1 MKRKEMLFII
11 GVLLI
16 CSIFLLTGYI
26 VHNKKESGTKPN
38 ISLNKNNNF
47 DYKFIK
53 QIEGN
58 DNTLVSPLSMA
69 YLLSMIQSG
78 AKGNTLNELNIAL
91 DNYDLLPMENIDSK
105 ISMANSMWINNKYK
119 NDIDNTF
126 ATALKINYHSEVLYD
141 EFINA
146 DNINK
151 WVSEK
156 TYNMINELFPS
167 DSVNSVDTIMA
178 LVNAIGINFKWDEEF
193 DCNKTLMGN
202 FLDKNVYM
210 MSSNEKY
217 LESDYYTGF
226 IKDYE
231 KLSDNS
237 QYEFIGLLPKKDIQD
252 VINNIS
258 NDVIKNSITESE
270 AHIQIP
276 RFKYEYNVNNVKG
289 ILESLGIKDMF
300 NKEKANFGGIAE
312 DIYVSLIVQKTYID
326 FMKNGTKASAA
337 SGETFG
343 MSSTAEEKEVIEV
356 IFNKPF
362 VYLIRKKGSNNIY
375 FIGIVNTPI
384 EYDETKDV
392 CEG

>member
-1 MKRKEMLFII
+1 MKRKGMLFVI
-11 GVLLI
+11 GALLI
-16 CSIFLLTGYI
+16 CSVFLLTGYI
-26 VHNKKESGTKPN
+26 VHNKKESNSKPN

-47 DYKFIK
+47 DYKFLK

-78 AKGNTLNELNIAL
+78 AKGSTLNELNIAL
-91 DNYDLLPMENIDSK
+91 DNYDLQPMENIDSK
-105 ISMANSMWINNKYK
+105 ISMANSMWINNRYK
-119 NDIDNTF
+119 NDINNTF

-156 TYNMINELFPS
+156 TYNMINELFSS
-167 DSVNSVDTIMA
+167 DSVNSADTIMA

-217 LESDYYTGF
+217 IESDYYTGF

-252 VINNIS
+252 VINNLS

-270 AHIQIP
+270 ANIQIP
-276 RFKYEYNVNNVKG
+276 RFKYEYNVNNLKS

-300 NKEKANFGGIAE
+300 NKAKANFGGIAE
-312 DIYVSLIVQKTYID
+312 DIYVSSIVQKTYID
-326 FMKNGTKASAA
+326 FMESGTKAAA
-337 SGETFG
+337 SSGETFDIK
-343 MSSTAEEKEVIEV
+343 SAVEEKEV

-375 FIGIVNTPI
+375 FIGVVNSPI

>member
-1 MKRKEMLFII
+1 MKRKGMLFII
-11 GVLLI
+11 GALLI
-16 CSIFLLTGYI
+16 CSVFLLTGYI
-26 VHNKKESGTKPN
+26 VHNKKESDPKPN

-53 QIEGN
+53 EIDSN
-58 DNTLVSPLSMA
+58 DNSLVSPLSFA

-78 AKGNTLNELNIAL
+78 AKGSTLNELNIAL
-91 DNYDLLPMENIDSK
+91 DNYDLQPMENIDSK
-105 ISMANSMWINNKYK
+105 ISMANSMWINNRYK
-119 NDIDNTF
+119 NDINNTF

-193 DCNKTLMGN
+193 DCNKTIMGN

-210 MSSNEKY
+210 MNSNEKY

-252 VINNIS
+252 VINNLS
-258 NDVIKNSITESE
+258 NDVIKKSITESE

-312 DIYVSLIVQKTYID
+312 DIYVSSIVQKTYID
-326 FMKNGTKASAA
+326 FMESGTKAAA
-337 SGETFG
+337 SSGGAFDIK
-343 MSSTAEEKEVIEV
+343 SAAEEKEV

-375 FIGIVNTPI
+375 FMGIVNSPI

>member
-1 MKRKEMLFII
+1 MNNELED
-11 GVLLI
+11 
-16 CSIFLLTGYI
+16 YI
-26 VHNKKESGTKPN
+26 VQDSYHPTEKEKLAIEELTNKGLVPGDWNSQKAGITEFKDHIREYMYYEQN
-38 ISLNKNNNF
+38 CRCA
-47 DYKFIK
+47 YCR
-53 QIEGN
+53 IE
-58 DNTLVSPLSMA
+58 LP
-69 YLLSMIQSG
+69 
-78 AKGNTLNELNIAL
+78 IACCYGQREHIVPKTPHPKWMFEPRNL
-91 DNYDLLPMENIDSK
+91 C
-105 ISMANSMWINNKYK
+105 
-119 NDIDNTF
+119 F
-126 ATALKINYHSEVLYD
+126 AC
-141 EFINA
+141 
-146 DNINK
+146 
-151 WVSEK
+151 EK
-156 TYNMINELFPS
+156 CN
-167 DSVNSVDTIMA
+167 
-178 LVNAIGINFKWDEEF
+178 NFKWDEEF

-326 FMKNGTKASAA
+326 FMENGTKASAA

-343 MSSTAEEKEVIEV
+343 INSAAEEKEASDY
-356 IFNKPF
+356 PCS
-362 VYLIRKKGSNNIY
+362 LLCS
-375 FIGIVNTPI
+375 
-384 EYDETKDV
+384 
-392 CEG
+392 

>member
-11 GVLLI
+11 GALLI

-38 ISLNKNNNF
+38 ISLNKNNKF

-91 DNYDLLPMENIDSK
+91 DNYDLQPMENIDSK

-119 NDIDNTF
+119 NDINNTF

-193 DCNKTLMGN
+193 DCNKTTMGN

-210 MSSNEKY
+210 MNSNEKY

-258 NDVIKNSITESE
+258 NDVIKNSITESK
-270 AHIQIP
+270 AYIQIP

-312 DIYVSLIVQKTYID
+312 DIFVSSIVQKTYID
-326 FMKNGTKASAA
+326 FMESGTKAAA
-337 SGETFG
+337 SSGGAFDIT
-343 MSSTAEEKEVIEV
+343 SAAEEKEV

-375 FIGIVNTPI
+375 FIGTVNSPI

>member
-11 GVLLI
+11 GALLI

-38 ISLNKNNNF
+38 ISLNKNNKF

-91 DNYDLLPMENIDSK
+91 DNYDLQPMENIDSK

-119 NDIDNTF
+119 NDINNTF

-193 DCNKTLMGN
+193 DCNKTTMGN

-210 MSSNEKY
+210 MNSNEKY

-258 NDVIKNSITESE
+258 NDVIKNSITESK

-312 DIYVSLIVQKTYID
+312 DIFVSSIVQKTYID
-326 FMKNGTKASAA
+326 FMESGTKAAA
-337 SGETFG
+337 SSGGAFDIT
-343 MSSTAEEKEVIEV
+343 SAAEEKEV

-375 FIGIVNTPI
+375 FIGTVNSPI
-384 EYDETKDV
+384 EYDERKDV

>member
-1 MKRKEMLFII
+1 MKRKGMLFVI
-11 GVLLI
+11 GALLI
-16 CSIFLLTGYI
+16 CSVFLLTGYI
-26 VHNKKESGTKPN
+26 VHNKKESNSKPN

-47 DYKFIK
+47 DYKFLK

-78 AKGNTLNELNIAL
+78 AKGSTLNELNIAL
-91 DNYDLLPMENIDSK
+91 DNYDLQSMENIDSK
-105 ISMANSMWINNKYK
+105 ISMANSMWINNRYK
-119 NDIDNTF
+119 NDINNTF

-146 DNINK
+146 NNINK

-210 MSSNEKY
+210 MNSNEKY
-217 LESDYYTGF
+217 IESDYYTGF

-231 KLSDNS
+231 KLSDNL

-252 VINNIS
+252 VINNLS

-270 AHIQIP
+270 ANIQIP
-276 RFKYEYNVNNVKG
+276 RFKYEYNVNNLKS

-312 DIYVSLIVQKTYID
+312 DIYVSSIVQKTYID
-326 FMKNGTKASAA
+326 FMESGTKAAA
-337 SGETFG
+337 SSGGAFDIK
-343 MSSTAEEKEVIEV
+343 SAAEEKEV

-375 FIGIVNTPI
+375 FIGVVNSPI

>member
-1 MKRKEMLFII
+1 MKRKEMLFVI
-11 GVLLI
+11 GALLI
-16 CSIFLLTGYI
+16 CSVFLLTGYI
-26 VHNKKESGTKPN
+26 VHNKKESNSKPN

-47 DYKFIK
+47 DYKFLK

-58 DNTLVSPLSMA
+58 DNTLISPLSMA

-78 AKGNTLNELNIAL
+78 AKGSTLNELNIAL
-91 DNYDLLPMENIDSK
+91 DNYDLQPMENIDSK
-105 ISMANSMWINNKYK
+105 ISMANSMWINNRYK
-119 NDIDNTF
+119 NDINNTF

-146 DNINK
+146 NNINK

-167 DSVNSVDTIMA
+167 DSVNSADTIMA

-202 FLDKNVYM
+202 FSDKNVYM
-210 MSSNEKY
+210 MNSNEKY

-312 DIYVSLIVQKTYID
+312 DIYVSSIVQKTYID
-326 FMKNGTKASAA
+326 FMESGTKAAAA
-337 SGETFG
+337 SGGAFDIT
-343 MSSTAEEKEVIEV
+343 SAAEEKEV

-375 FIGIVNTPI
+375 FIGTVNSPI
-384 EYDETKDV
+384 GYDETKDV

>member
-1 MKRKEMLFII
+1 MKRKGMLFVI
-11 GVLLI
+11 GALLI
-16 CSIFLLTGYI
+16 CSVFLLTGYI
-26 VHNKKESGTKPN
+26 VHNKKESNSKPN
-38 ISLNKNNNF
+38 ISHNKNNNF
-47 DYKFIK
+47 DYKFLK

-78 AKGNTLNELNIAL
+78 AKGSTLNELNIAL
-91 DNYDLLPMENIDSK
+91 DNYDLQPMENIDSK
-105 ISMANSMWINNKYK
+105 ISMANSMWINNRYK
-119 NDIDNTF
+119 NDINNTF

-156 TYNMINELFPS
+156 TYNMINELFSS
-167 DSVNSVDTIMA
+167 DSVNSADTIMA

-217 LESDYYTGF
+217 IESDYYTGF

-252 VINNIS
+252 VINNLS

-300 NKEKANFGGIAE
+300 NKEKANFGGIAD
-312 DIYVSLIVQKTYID
+312 DIYVSSIVQKTYID
-326 FMKNGTKASAA
+326 FMESGTKAAA
-337 SGETFG
+337 SSGGAFDIT
-343 MSSTAEEKEVIEV
+343 SAAEEKEV

-362 VYLIRKKGSNNIY
+362 MYLIRKKGSNNIY
-375 FIGIVNTPI
+375 FIGIVNSPI

>member
-11 GVLLI
+11 GALLI

-38 ISLNKNNNF
+38 ISLNKNNKF

-53 QIEGN
+53 QIESN

-78 AKGNTLNELNIAL
+78 AKGSTLNELNIAL
-91 DNYDLLPMENIDSK
+91 DNYDLQPMENIDSK

-119 NDIDNTF
+119 NDINNTF

-217 LESDYYTGF
+217 IESDYYTGF

-252 VINNIS
+252 VINNLS
-258 NDVIKNSITESE
+258 NDVIKKSITESE
-270 AHIQIP
+270 ANIQIP
-276 RFKYEYNVNNVKG
+276 RFKYEYNVNNLKS

-312 DIYVSLIVQKTYID
+312 DIYVSSIVQKTYID
-326 FMKNGTKASAA
+326 FMESGTKAAA
-337 SGETFG
+337 SSGGAFDIK
-343 MSSTAEEKEVIEV
+343 SAAEEKEV

-375 FIGIVNTPI
+375 FIGVVNSPI

>member
-1 MKRKEMLFII
+1 MKRKGMLFVI
-11 GVLLI
+11 GALLI
-16 CSIFLLTGYI
+16 CSVFLLTGYI
-26 VHNKKESGTKPN
+26 VHNKKESNSKPN

-47 DYKFIK
+47 DYKFLK

-78 AKGNTLNELNIAL
+78 AKGSTLNELNIAL
-91 DNYDLLPMENIDSK
+91 DNYDLQSMENIDSK
-105 ISMANSMWINNKYK
+105 ISMANSMWINNRYK
-119 NDIDNTF
+119 NDINNTF

-146 DNINK
+146 NNINK

-178 LVNAIGINFKWDEEF
+178 LINAIGINFKWDEEF

-210 MSSNEKY
+210 MNSNEKY
-217 LESDYYTGF
+217 IESDYYTGF

-252 VINNIS
+252 VINNLS

-270 AHIQIP
+270 ANIQIP
-276 RFKYEYNVNNVKG
+276 RFKYEYNVNNLKS

-312 DIYVSLIVQKTYID
+312 DIYVSSIVQKTYID
-326 FMKNGTKASAA
+326 FMESGTKAAA
-337 SGETFG
+337 SSGGAFDIK
-343 MSSTAEEKEVIEV
+343 SAAEEKEV

-375 FIGIVNTPI
+375 FIGTVNSPI

>member
-11 GVLLI
+11 GALLI

-26 VHNKKESGTKPN
+26 VHNKKGSGTKPN

-47 DYKFIK
+47 DYKFLK

-78 AKGNTLNELNIAL
+78 AKGSTLNELNIAL
-91 DNYDLLPMENIDSK
+91 DNYDLQPMENIDSK

-119 NDIDNTF
+119 NDINNTF

-167 DSVNSVDTIMA
+167 DSVNSADTIMA

-193 DCNKTLMGN
+193 DCNKTTMGN

-210 MSSNEKY
+210 MNSNEKY

-312 DIYVSLIVQKTYID
+312 DIYVSSIVQKTYID
-326 FMKNGTKASAA
+326 FMESGTKAAAA
-337 SGETFG
+337 SGGAFDIT
-343 MSSTAEEKEVIEV
+343 SAAEEKEV

>member
-1 MKRKEMLFII
+1 MKRKGMLFII
-11 GVLLI
+11 GALLI
-16 CSIFLLTGYI
+16 CSVFLLTGYI

-38 ISLNKNNNF
+38 ISLNKNNKF

-78 AKGNTLNELNIAL
+78 AKGSTLNELNIAL
-91 DNYDLLPMENIDSK
+91 DNYDLQPMENIDSK
-105 ISMANSMWINNKYK
+105 ISMANSMWINNRYK
-119 NDIDNTF
+119 NDINNTF

-193 DCNKTLMGN
+193 DCNKTTMGN

-210 MSSNEKY
+210 MNSNEKY

-312 DIYVSLIVQKTYID
+312 DIYVSSIVQKTYID
-326 FMKNGTKASAA
+326 FMESGTKAAA
-337 SGETFG
+337 SSGG
-343 MSSTAEEKEVIEV
+343 AIDIKSAAEEKEV

-375 FIGIVNTPI
+375 FIGTVNSPI
-384 EYDETKDV
+384 GYDETKDV

>member
-11 GVLLI
+11 GALLI
-16 CSIFLLTGYI
+16 CSVFLLTGYI
-26 VHNKKESGTKPN
+26 VHNKKESDPKPN

-53 QIEGN
+53 EIDSN
-58 DNTLVSPLSMA
+58 DNSLVSPLSFA

-78 AKGNTLNELNIAL
+78 AKGSTLNELNIAL
-91 DNYDLLPMENIDSK
+91 DNYDLQPMENIDSK
-105 ISMANSMWINNKYK
+105 ISMANSMWINNRYK
-119 NDIDNTF
+119 NDINNTF

-146 DNINK
+146 NNINK

-193 DCNKTLMGN
+193 DCNKTIMGN

-217 LESDYYTGF
+217 IESDYYTGF

-252 VINNIS
+252 VINNLS
-258 NDVIKNSITESE
+258 NDVIKKSITESE

-300 NKEKANFGGIAE
+300 DKEKANFDGIAK
-312 DIYVSLIVQKTYID
+312 DIYVSTIVQKTYID
-326 FMKNGTKASAA
+326 FMESGTKAAAA
-337 SGETFG
+337 SGASFDIK
-343 MSSTAEEKEVIEV
+343 SAVEEKEVI
-356 IFNKPF
+356 FDKPF

-375 FIGIVNTPI
+375 FMGIVNSPI

>member
-11 GVLLI
+11 GALLI

-26 VHNKKESGTKPN
+26 VHNKKGSGTKPN
-38 ISLNKNNNF
+38 ISLNKNNKF

-53 QIEGN
+53 EIDSN
-58 DNTLVSPLSMA
+58 DNSLVSPLSMA

-78 AKGNTLNELNIAL
+78 AKGSTLNELNIVL
-91 DNYDLLPMENIDSK
+91 DNYDLQPMENIDSK

-167 DSVNSVDTIMA
+167 DSVNSADTIMA

-210 MSSNEKY
+210 MNSNEKY
-217 LESDYYTGF
+217 IASDYYTGF

-237 QYEFIGLLPKKDIQD
+237 QYKFIGLLPKKDIQD
-252 VINNIS
+252 VINNLS
-258 NDVIKNSITESE
+258 NDVIKDSITESE

-312 DIYVSLIVQKTYID
+312 DIYVSSIVQKTYID
-326 FMKNGTKASAA
+326 FMESGTKAAA
-337 SGETFG
+337 SSGGAFDIT
-343 MSSTAEEKEVIEV
+343 SAAEEKEV

-384 EYDETKDV
+384 EYDETKDI

>member
-1 MKRKEMLFII
+1 MKRKEMLFVI
-11 GVLLI
+11 GALLI
-16 CSIFLLTGYI
+16 CSVFLLTGYI
-26 VHNKKESGTKPN
+26 VHNKKESNSKPN

-47 DYKFIK
+47 DYKFLK

-78 AKGNTLNELNIAL
+78 AKGSTLNELNIAL
-91 DNYDLLPMENIDSK
+91 DNYDLQPMENIDSK

-119 NDIDNTF
+119 NDINNTF

-193 DCNKTLMGN
+193 DCNKTTMGN

-210 MSSNEKY
+210 MNSNEKY

-289 ILESLGIKDMF
+289 ILESLEIKDMF
-300 NKEKANFGGIAE
+300 NKGKANFGGIAE
-312 DIYVSLIVQKTYID
+312 DIYVSSIVQKTYID
-326 FMKNGTKASAA
+326 FMESGTKAVASSGGAFDIKSA
-337 SGETFG
+337 
-343 MSSTAEEKEVIEV
+343 AEEKEV

-375 FIGIVNTPI
+375 FIGTVNSPI
-384 EYDETKDV
+384 EYDETKDI

>member
-1 MKRKEMLFII
+1 MKRKEMLFVI
-11 GVLLI
+11 GALLI
-16 CSIFLLTGYI
+16 CSVFLLTGYI
-26 VHNKKESGTKPN
+26 VHNKKESNSKPN

-47 DYKFIK
+47 DYKFLK

-78 AKGNTLNELNIAL
+78 AKGSTLNELNIAL
-91 DNYDLLPMENIDSK
+91 DNYDLQPMENIDSK

-119 NDIDNTF
+119 NDINNTF

-210 MSSNEKY
+210 MNSNEKY

-270 AHIQIP
+270 ANIQIP

-289 ILESLGIKDMF
+289 VLESLGIKDMF

-312 DIYVSLIVQKTYID
+312 DIYVSSIVQKTYID
-326 FMKNGTKASAA
+326 FMESGTKAAA
-337 SGETFG
+337 SSGGAFDIK
-343 MSSTAEEKEVIEV
+343 SAAEEKEV

-375 FIGIVNTPI
+375 FIGTVNSPI

>member
-1 MKRKEMLFII
+1 MKRKGMLFVI
-11 GVLLI
+11 GALLI
-16 CSIFLLTGYI
+16 CSVFLLTGYI
-26 VHNKKESGTKPN
+26 VHNKKESNSKPN

-47 DYKFIK
+47 DYKFLK

-78 AKGNTLNELNIAL
+78 TKGSTLNELNIAL
-91 DNYDLLPMENIDSK
+91 DNYDLQPMENIDSK
-105 ISMANSMWINNKYK
+105 ISMANSMWINNRYK
-119 NDIDNTF
+119 NDINNTF

-210 MSSNEKY
+210 MNSNEKY

-231 KLSDNS
+231 KLYDNS

-276 RFKYEYNVNNVKG
+276 RFKYEYNVNNLKS

-312 DIYVSLIVQKTYID
+312 DIYVSSIVQKTYID
-326 FMKNGTKASAA
+326 FMESGTKAAA
-337 SGETFG
+337 SSGGAFDIK
-343 MSSTAEEKEVIEV
+343 SAAEEKEV

-375 FIGIVNTPI
+375 FIGIVNSPI

>member
-11 GVLLI
+11 GALLI

-38 ISLNKNNNF
+38 ISLNKNNKF

-78 AKGNTLNELNIAL
+78 AKGSTLNELNIAL
-91 DNYDLLPMENIDSK
+91 DNYDLQPMENIDSK
-105 ISMANSMWINNKYK
+105 ISMANSMWINNRYK
-119 NDIDNTF
+119 NDINNTF

-217 LESDYYTGF
+217 IESDYYTGF

-252 VINNIS
+252 VINNLS
-258 NDVIKNSITESE
+258 NDVIKKSITESE
-270 AHIQIP
+270 ANIQIP
-276 RFKYEYNVNNVKG
+276 RFKYEYNVNNLKG

-312 DIYVSLIVQKTYID
+312 DIYVSSIVQKTYID
-326 FMKNGTKASAA
+326 FMESGTKAAA
-337 SGETFG
+337 SSGGAFDIK
-343 MSSTAEEKEVIEV
+343 SAAEEKEV

-375 FIGIVNTPI
+375 FIGTVNSPI
-384 EYDETKDV
+384 GYDETKDV

>member
-11 GVLLI
+11 GALLI

-38 ISLNKNNNF
+38 ISLNKNNKF

-53 QIEGN
+53 QIESN

-78 AKGNTLNELNIAL
+78 AKGSTLNELNIAL
-91 DNYDLLPMENIDSK
+91 DNYDLQPLKNIDSK
-105 ISMANSMWINNKYK
+105 ISMANSMWINNRYK
-119 NDIDNTF
+119 NDINNTF

-193 DCNKTLMGN
+193 DCNKTTMGN

-210 MSSNEKY
+210 MNSNEKY

-312 DIYVSLIVQKTYID
+312 DIYVSSIVQKTYID
-326 FMKNGTKASAA
+326 FMESGTKAAA
-337 SGETFG
+337 SSGGAFDIK
-343 MSSTAEEKEVIEV
+343 SAAEEKEV

-375 FIGIVNTPI
+375 FIGTVNSPI
-384 EYDETKDV
+384 EYDETKDI

>member
-11 GVLLI
+11 GALLI

-38 ISLNKNNNF
+38 ISLNKNNKF

-53 QIEGN
+53 QIESN

-78 AKGNTLNELNIAL
+78 AKGSTLNELNISL
-91 DNYDLLPMENIDSK
+91 DNYDLQPMENIDSK
-105 ISMANSMWINNKYK
+105 ISMENSMWINNKYK
-119 NDIDNTF
+119 NDINNTF

-141 EFINA
+141 EFANA

-167 DSVNSVDTIMA
+167 DSVNSTDTIMA

-210 MSSNEKY
+210 MNSNEKY

-289 ILESLGIKDMF
+289 VLESLGIKDMF

-312 DIYVSLIVQKTYID
+312 DIYVSSIVQKTYID
-326 FMKNGTKASAA
+326 FMESGTKAAA
-337 SGETFG
+337 SSGGAFDIK
-343 MSSTAEEKEVIEV
+343 SAAEEKEV

-375 FIGIVNTPI
+375 FIGVVNSPI

>member
-1 MKRKEMLFII
+1 MKRKEMLFVI
-11 GVLLI
+11 GALLI
-16 CSIFLLTGYI
+16 CSVFLLTGYI
-26 VHNKKESGTKPN
+26 VHNKKESNSKPN

-47 DYKFIK
+47 DYKFLK

-58 DNTLVSPLSMA
+58 DNTLISPLSMA

-78 AKGNTLNELNIAL
+78 AKGSTLNELNIAL
-91 DNYDLLPMENIDSK
+91 DNYDLQPMENIGSK

-119 NDIDNTF
+119 NDINNTF
-126 ATALKINYHSEVLYD
+126 STALKINYHSEVLYD

-167 DSVNSVDTIMA
+167 DSVNSADTIMA

-210 MSSNEKY
+210 MNSNEKY

-270 AHIQIP
+270 ANIQIP

-312 DIYVSLIVQKTYID
+312 DIYVSSIVQKTYID
-326 FMKNGTKASAA
+326 FMESGTKAAAA
-337 SGETFG
+337 SGGAFDIT
-343 MSSTAEEKEVIEV
+343 SAAEEKEV

-375 FIGIVNTPI
+375 FIGTVNSPI

>member
-11 GVLLI
+11 GALLI
-16 CSIFLLTGYI
+16 CSVFLLTGYI
-26 VHNKKESGTKPN
+26 VHNKKESDPKPN

-53 QIEGN
+53 EIDSN
-58 DNTLVSPLSMA
+58 DNSLVSPLSLA

-78 AKGNTLNELNIAL
+78 AKGSTLNELNIAL
-91 DNYDLLPMENIDSK
+91 DNYDLMPLENIEGV
-105 ISMANSMWINNKYK
+105 ISMANSMWINNRYK
-119 NDIDNTF
+119 NDINNTF

-167 DSVNSVDTIMA
+167 DSVNSVDTIMT

-217 LESDYYTGF
+217 IESDYYTGF

-252 VINNIS
+252 VINNLS
-258 NDVIKNSITESE
+258 NDVIKKSITESE

-300 NKEKANFGGIAE
+300 DKEKANFDGIAKN
-312 DIYVSLIVQKTYID
+312 IYVSAIVQKTYID
-326 FMKNGTKASAA
+326 FMESGTKAAAA
-337 SGETFG
+337 SGASFDIK
-343 MSSTAEEKEVIEV
+343 SAVEEKEVI
-356 IFNKPF
+356 FDKPF

-375 FIGIVNTPI
+375 FMGIVNSPI

>member
-11 GVLLI
+11 GALLI

-26 VHNKKESGTKPN
+26 VHNKKGSGTKPN
-38 ISLNKNNNF
+38 ISLNKNNKF

-53 QIEGN
+53 EIDSN
-58 DNTLVSPLSMA
+58 DNSLVSPLSMA

-78 AKGNTLNELNIAL
+78 AKGSTLNELNIAL
-91 DNYDLLPMENIDSK
+91 DNYDLQPMENIDSK

-167 DSVNSVDTIMA
+167 DSVNSADTIMA
-178 LVNAIGINFKWDEEF
+178 LVNTIGINFKWDEEF
-193 DCNKTLMGN
+193 DCNKTTMGN

-210 MSSNEKY
+210 MNSNEKY

-312 DIYVSLIVQKTYID
+312 DIYVSSIVQKTYID
-326 FMKNGTKASAA
+326 FMESGTKAAAA
-337 SGETFG
+337 SGGAFDIT
-343 MSSTAEEKEVIEV
+343 SAAEEKEV

-375 FIGIVNTPI
+375 FIGTVNSPI